1 MPDALGEQV
10 QPVKVSRAWDGRG
23 SPWCFGGTGAGREGE
38 QGLGGQGV
46 SLVLGV
52 EGTAYG

>member
-23 SPWCFGGTGAGREGE
+23 SPWCFGGTSTGYEGE
-38 QGLGGQGV
+38 QGLRVRGC
-46 SLVLGV
+46 
-52 EGTAYG
+52 A